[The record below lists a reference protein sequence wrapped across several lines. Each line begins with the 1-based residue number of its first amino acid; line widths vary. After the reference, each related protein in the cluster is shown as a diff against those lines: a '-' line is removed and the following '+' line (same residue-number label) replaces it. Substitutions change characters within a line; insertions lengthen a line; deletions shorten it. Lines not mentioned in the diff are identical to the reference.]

1 MSTFFGFPC
10 FQKIWILKKPG
21 EDLEELLT
29 RSDPHLRACVQD
41 AARKHSTTNHVI
53 ESRNDVCN
61 MCVLKFICLNN
72 QRMLNLILPYSQTFR
87 IMPSILK
94 HNIPTYSN
102 FQLTLVGAG
111 ESTLA
116 KAEPKDSALRLVCLG
131 FQQSSRCKESMQCW
145 KCCMILSH

>member
-1 MSTFFGFPC
+1 MFPED
-10 FQKIWILKKPG
+10 LDSSKPG

-72 QRMLNLILPYSQTFR
+72 PRMFNLILPYSQTF
-87 IMPSILK
+87 
-94 HNIPTYSN
+94 
-102 FQLTLVGAG
+102 
-111 ESTLA
+111 
-116 KAEPKDSALRLVCLG
+116 
-131 FQQSSRCKESMQCW
+131 
-145 KCCMILSH
+145 